1 MSLRAAL
8 LHRAADWVPSD
19 AARARVYR
27 ASGLSMGRDVFVG
40 EGVLFDKLFPQN
52 VVIGDRVAI
61 GARCIITAH
70 QTTVTARDLS
80 VLYPDKQFTTTI
92 EHDCWLMPGVTVT
105 PGVTIGHHSV
115 IATGVVVHKD
125 VAPYSVVVGPGFR
138 VAKTLRPE
146 DLGQSG

>member
-80 VLYPDKQFTTTI
+80 GWRYWNSRRARAAV
-92 EHDCWLMPGVTVT
+92 LMPVPRDAG
-105 PGVTIGHHSV
+105 
-115 IATGVVVHKD
+115 
-125 VAPYSVVVGPGFR
+125 
-138 VAKTLRPE
+138 
-146 DLGQSG
+146 GQ

>member
-1 MSLRAAL
+1 MSFRAAL
-8 LHRAADWVPSD
+8 LHRLADWVPHD
-19 AARARVYR
+19 EKRAGVYR
-27 ASGLSMGRDVFVG
+27 ASGITMGRDVFVG
-40 EGVLFDKLFPQN
+40 EGVLFDKLYPAN

-61 GARCIITAH
+61 GARCVITAH

-80 VLYPDKQFTTTI
+80 RLYPDKEFTTTI

-125 VAPYSVVVGPGFR
+125 VPPYSVVVGAGFR
-138 VAKTLRPE
+138 IAKTMDPKDFER
-146 DLGQSG
+146 